1 MITTIEIT
9 SGKILDLIDEKKR
22 PISIS
27 ELESCMESEKDST
40 DKSIDWLLHEGHV
53 HLINNGKEKYL
64 CNC

>member
-1 MITTIEIT
+1 MVTEIEIT

-27 ELESCMESEKDST
+27 ELESCLESEKEFT
-40 DKSIDWLLHEGHV
+40 NKSIDWLLHQGRV
-53 HLINNGKEKYL
+53 HLIKNGKDKYL